1 MRRHVLVLAV
11 VGAAGLA
18 LLLSSAAATRPGVK
32 LIATPPPVTSETAAT
47 FKWIARTGTRRTR
60 CGLRWHALPGTRDKA
75 SSLAQRRA
83 KLRRC
88 SSPKTWTKLGRGR
101 YTFVLIAAGRRTS
114 TSTHYRWRVV
124 RGSARGRQFSGTF
137 DCYGTTGCK
146 SLPAAA
152 RCTRTIS
159 SGLQSALTS
168 ASGGAVICLNPGS
181 YGNVTLSSK
190 AHSKDVIVQ
199 PAANA
204 AVAVGKVTLSAVTH
218 LRFTG
223 NGGGSATMSIA
234 GNNVDKGTS
243 NCSAHITFDH
253 ATFTAPVNV
262 RINSNSGCSV
272 NEHLLWDHDKFDHL
286 TSGDFEGRISI
297 LGHGAGSGRAGIVF
311 SNSSFIGEPS
321 AAACSD
327 GFFLADT
334 NGVQI
339 GPGNEF
345 SDLPVNGCG
354 GVHVDPIGGFTSH
367 NTVVV
372 GNYFHDMGGGGTGI
386 LSDLEPG
393 QIVKNNVILSTG
405 YWHSILVKGARNNT
419 YTHNVLAGDVDWQI
433 SNEGTSG
440 SGNLVRNNVFTKAAF
455 GSQCINLDGSST
467 TYTADHNLG
476 IPRLDRGCDVKG
488 PPVFVARPSSG
499 YYHYQLSPKSPGYH
513 GATDGKSIGIA
524 P

>member
-1 MRRHVLVLAV
+1 MR
-11 VGAAGLA
+11 
-18 LLLSSAAATRPGVK
+18 
-32 LIATPPPVTSETAAT
+32 
-47 FKWIARTGTRRTR
+47 
-60 CGLRWHALPGTRDKA
+60 
-75 SSLAQRRA
+75 
-83 KLRRC
+83 
-88 SSPKTWTKLGRGR
+88 WTKLVRGR
-101 YTFVLIAAGRRTS
+101 YTFVLLADGRRTS
-114 TSTHYRWRVV
+114 TRTRYRWRVV
-124 RGSARGRQFSGTF
+124 PGSARRRQFSGTF
-137 DCYGTTGCK
+137 NCYGTAGCK
-146 SLPAAA
+146 NLPAAA

-159 SGLQSALTS
+159 SGLQSALNR
-168 ASGGAVICLNPGS
+168 ASGGAVICLNAGS
-181 YGNVTLSSK
+181 HGNVSLTSKSYSS
-190 AHSKDVIVQ
+190 DVIVR
-199 PAANA
+199 PVANA
-204 AVAVGKVTLSAVTH
+204 AVAVGEVTLNAVAH

-243 NCSAHITFDH
+243 NCSRNITFDH
-253 ATFTAPVNV
+253 ATYTAPVSV
-262 RINSNSGCSV
+262 HDNSGSGCSV
-272 NEHLLWDHDKFDHL
+272 NEHLLWDHDKFDSL
-286 TSGDFEGRISI
+286 TSGAYEGRISI
-297 LGHGAGSGRAGIVF
+297 TGDGAASATGIVF
-311 SNSSFIGEPS
+311 SNSSFQHEPS
-321 AAACSD
+321 SAACSD

-339 GPGNEF
+339 GPGDEF
-345 SDLPVNGCG
+345 SDLPVAGCG

-440 SGNLVRNNVFTKAAF
+440 FGNLVRDNVFTKTAH
-455 GSQCINLDGSST
+455 GSQCISLDGSST

-476 IPRLDRGCDVKG
+476 ISRLGPGCDVKG
-488 PPVFVARPSSG
+488 PPVFVASPSSG
-499 YYHYQLSPKSPGYH
+499 YYHYQLASTSPGYH
-513 GATDGKSIGIA
+513 AGSDGKSIGIA